1 MTKIYL
7 IGMPGS
13 GKSAVGRRLAEMLRV
28 AFVDLDEEIEKA
40 QGMPITRIFKE
51 LGEPHFRKVESAT
64 LRSWTS
70 RPEAFVMATGGGA
83 PCFHQG
89 IDIINKSGTSIFLD
103 VPANELASRIAAEAH
118 RPLIGDKDRDET
130 LGRLLN
136 ERRSTYEQALYHI
149 NAAHAPHKVVEAIMK
164 RLESHAEG

>member
-1 MTKIYL
+1 
-7 IGMPGS
+7 MPGS

-40 QGMPITRIFKE
+40 EGMPITRIFE
-51 LGEPHFRKVESAT
+51 DMGESHFRKVESET
-64 LRSWTS
+64 LRSWAS
-70 RPEAFVMATGGGA
+70 RPDAFVMATGGGA

-89 IDIINKSGTSIFLD
+89 IEVINKSGTTIFLD

-130 LGRLLN
+130 LVRLLE
-136 ERRSTYEQALYHI
+136 ERRSTYERAMYHI
-149 NAAHAPHKVVEAIMK
+149 DAAHAPEEVMAAIMK

>member
-1 MTKIYL
+1 MTRIYL

-28 AFVDLDEEIEKA
+28 AFVDLDGEIEKA
-40 QGMPITRIFKE
+40 EGIPISKIFE
-51 LGEPHFRKVESAT
+51 DLGEPHFRKVESEA
-64 LRSWTS
+64 LRSWAS
-70 RPEAFVMATGGGA
+70 RPYAFVMATGGGA

-89 IDIINKSGTSIFLD
+89 IEVINKSGTSIFLD

-130 LGRLLN
+130 LVRLLQ
-136 ERRSTYEQALYHI
+136 ERRSTYEQAMYHI
-149 NAAHAPHKVVEAIMK
+149 DAAHSPDEVMAAIMI